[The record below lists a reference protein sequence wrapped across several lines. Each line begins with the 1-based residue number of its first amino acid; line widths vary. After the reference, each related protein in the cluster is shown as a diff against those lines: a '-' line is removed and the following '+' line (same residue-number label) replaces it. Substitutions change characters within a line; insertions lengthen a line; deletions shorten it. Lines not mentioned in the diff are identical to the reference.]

1 MFKEQR
7 EELLHFQNHFK
18 KNQKLR
24 EYSSHISKVHSV
36 SWSCDGKRLASGSL
50 DKTVCLFSLSHDRLS
65 KEHTYRGHGDSVDQL
80 CWHPTNP
87 DLLATASG
95 DKTVRIWESRS
106 SKALATIQTK
116 GENINIAW
124 SSDGKTLAVGNK
136 EDLVTF
142 IDVQTHKIILEEQF
156 KFEVNEISWNKNS
169 DLFFL
174 TNGQGCVHV
183 YTYPEMKL
191 QHVLQAH
198 PANCICIEFDPT
210 GKYFAVG
217 SADALVSLWN
227 VNELACVR
235 TFSFLEWPVRTISF
249 SYDGKLIASASED
262 LCISIAHVETGAH
275 VAKIPV
281 TSPTFSIAWHPKR
294 YLLAYSC
301 DDKDKYD
308 RDRDSGSLK
317 VWGFESSD

>member
-1 MFKEQR
+1 M
-7 EELLHFQNHFK
+7 L
-18 KNQKLR
+18 
-24 EYSSHISKVHSV
+24 
-36 SWSCDGKRLASGSL
+36 G
-50 DKTVCLFSLSHDRLS
+50 DR
-65 KEHTYRGHGDSVDQL
+65 
-80 CWHPTNP
+80 
-87 DLLATASG
+87 
-95 DKTVRIWESRS
+95 TVRIWESRS
-106 SKALATIQTK
+106 SKAVATIPTK

-124 SSDGKTLAVGNK
+124 SPDGKTVAVGNK

-142 IDVQTHKIILEEQF
+142 IDVQTHKIIHEEQF
-156 KFEVNEISWNKNS
+156 KFEVNEISWNKDSN
-169 DLFFL
+169 LFFL

-183 YTYPEMKL
+183 YHYPEMKL

-198 PANCICIEFDPT
+198 PASCICIQFDPT

-217 SADALVSLWN
+217 SADALVSLWD

-235 TFSFLEWPVRTISF
+235 TFSCLEWPIRTISF
-249 SYDGKLIASASED
+249 SFDGKLIASASED
-262 LCISIAHVETGAH
+262 LFISICHTQTGALI
-275 VAKIPV
+275 AKIPV

-317 VWGFESSD
+317 IWGFPSDD